1 MGVVYRAYDPK
12 LMREVAIKVIR
23 AEGPG
28 ILDSDQLRRRIEL
41 EAKAAGMLQHPGIV
55 AIHDA
60 GEYGGQIYLV
70 MELIEGKTLDQLL
83 EARALPIP
91 KTLAIL
97 RQVAAALDY
106 AHSRKIVHRDIKP
119 GNIIVQSDGTAK
131 ILDFGIAKSELL
143 AGPGTGL
150 GLVFGSTHYLSPE
163 QLLGQAATAFS
174 DQWSLAVTAF
184 EALTGRQ
191 PFAGDNQATLTYQI
205 CHAPHADPRSPDGPM
220 PDTVVACFAKALNKQ
235 PEARFTDCSAFVAE
249 LSSGFENATTVR
261 WPAPE
266 MSRERHNL
274 ARAVFEG
281 ARELPAFQ
289 RAAFVASACGGDRE
303 VQQEAESL
311 LEASG
316 EAQKFLEHETGLE
329 QETRRSVRIGRY
341 VVIRELGRGGMG
353 VVYEAADPQLGRR
366 VAIKTIHPQASTNP
380 AEAAELRDRF
390 LREARSAAALSHA
403 GIVSVYDSGED
414 GGVAYIAMELVEGPP
429 LDDYLKSGGRPQL
442 AQSADIVRQAA
453 AALDYAHQKGVI
465 HRDIKPPN
473 LLLHHQTQ
481 VKIAD
486 FGLARIMFAPKYTV
500 TGVVMGTPEYMSP
513 EHIDAH
519 EVTGKSDQFSLA
531 VIAYQLLTGAMPFQG
546 GSAASIMHKIVA
558 GPRPSARAVN
568 PALPAAV
575 DEVLKRGMAQL
586 PEQRYAT
593 CTEFADALES
603 ALRLGQKSPVR
614 LVPGHLRSYMVVVSL
629 LVLVALAA
637 GAMYHYRGSREA
649 PIVATARPPA
659 NAAAVPP
666 VPSGSQVGDSAQT
679 TPKPVAADSPS
690 IEKAPPSPDTEPSGS
705 NPVKP
710 DAARG
715 SQNPPTAVGPAPQ
728 TGVVVP
734 PVKTGVARGS
744 QNSSPA
750 VGATPQ
756 TGVVVPPVKTG
767 VARGNQNPPLTAG
780 PVPQSG
786 TPVSPAPATNTVA
799 DLQKAAGAGDAA
811 AMEKLGQLYE
821 RSNNTPQSAAQAFY
835 WYKKAAGAGRV
846 SSMYRLGLLYET
858 GRGTVRNVNEAIRL
872 YQRAAAA
879 GSAEASQRLEGL
891 PTAATRPAPTPVEP
905 REPPANPGAIT
916 VRVAATAPWTDTGI
930 NLHSGDTV
938 TVTGFGLIAVTADG
952 LVPPKAPGGF
962 APNCGAATT
971 FYHHP
976 FGLLPAPNLPCWSLI
991 GRVGNGNAF
1000 EVGVRRVFRVPSGG
1014 RLYLGVND
1022 DSFGDNSGFWTAA
1035 VLLQSGR

>member
-1 MGVVYRAYDPK
+1 V
-12 LMREVAIKVIR
+12 
-23 AEGPG
+23 
-28 ILDSDQLRRRIEL
+28 

-55 AIHDA
+55 AIHDE
-60 GEYGGQIYLV
+60 GEYGGQVYLV
-70 MELIEGKTLDQLL
+70 MELIEGRTLDQLL
-83 EARALPIP
+83 EAGALPIP
-91 KTLAIL
+91 KALAIL

-106 AHSRKIVHRDIKP
+106 AHGRKIVHRDIKP

-150 GLVFGSTHYLSPE
+150 GLVFGSPHYLSPE
-163 QLLGQAATAFS
+163 QLFGQPANAFS

-191 PFAGDNQATLTYQI
+191 PFAAENQAILTYQI
-205 CHAPHADPRSPDGPM
+205 CHAPHADPRSPHAPM
-220 PDTVVACFAKALNKQ
+220 PDAVVACFSRALNKQ
-235 PEARFTDCSAFVAE
+235 PEARFPDCSAFVAE
-249 LSSGFENATTVR
+249 LARGFENATTVK
-261 WPAPE
+261 WPTPE

-274 ARAVFEG
+274 ARAVFER
-281 ARELPAFQ
+281 ARELPGFQ

-316 EAQKFLEHETGLE
+316 EAQSFLEQQTRLE

-390 LREARSAAALSHA
+390 LREARSAAALSHP

-429 LDDYLKSGGRPQL
+429 LDDYLKSGGRPPL

-453 AALDYAHQKGVI
+453 VALDYAHQKGVI

-473 LLLHHQTQ
+473 LLLHHGTQ

-575 DEVLKRGMAQL
+575 DEVLQRGMAQL

-593 CTEFADALES
+593 CTEFAGALEAALRLRQKAPVALES
-603 ALRLGQKSPVR
+603 GR
-614 LVPGHLRSYMVVVSL
+614 LRSCAVVVSL

-637 GAMYHYRGSREA
+637 GALYHYRGSRETA
-649 PIVATARPPA
+649 MMATARPPV
-659 NAAAVPP
+659 NAPT
-666 VPSGSQVGDSAQT
+666 VPSGSQVPVPMVPSGGLTPVASTPPTSPAGDPAQT
-679 TPKPVAADSPS
+679 VPGPAAPSNPPPEKASPS
-690 IEKAPPSPDTEPSGS
+690 PSTELSGS
-705 NPVKP
+705 NPVKA

-715 SQNPPTAVGPAPQ
+715 SPNAQPTVGAPPPTVIR
-728 TGVVVP
+728 VP
-734 PVKTGVARGS
+734 
-744 QNSSPA
+744 
-750 VGATPQ
+750 
-756 TGVVVPPVKTG
+756 
-767 VARGNQNPPLTAG
+767 
-780 PVPQSG
+780 
-786 TPVSPAPATNTVA
+786 PAPATDSVA
-799 DLQKAAGAGDAA
+799 ELQKAAGAGDAA
-811 AMEKLGQLYE
+811 AMEKLGQMYE
-821 RSNNTPQSAAQAFY
+821 RSNNTPQSAPQAFY
-835 WYKKAAGAGRV
+835 WYKKAADAGRV
-846 SSMYRLGLLYET
+846 SSIYRLGLLYET
-858 GRGTVRNVNEAIRL
+858 GRGTVRNVNEAVRL

-879 GSAEASQRLEGL
+879 GSAEASQRLAGL

-916 VRVAATAPWTDTGI
+916 VRVPATAPWTDTGI
-930 NLHSGDTV
+930 NLRAGDTV
-938 TVTGFGLIAVTADG
+938 TVRASGVIAVTVDG

-962 APNCGAATT
+962 APNCGAAAT

-1000 EVGVRRVFRVPSGG
+1000 EVGVRTVFRVRSGG
-1014 RLYLGVND
+1014 RLYLGVD
-1022 DSFGDNSGFWTAA
+1022 DDNFGDNSGFWTAA
-1035 VLLQSGR
+1035 VSLQSGR